1 MQQSTYTMKEI
12 ITTYILEKGPHLLAA
27 ILIIIAG
34 CLAAG
39 WIGKFMSNW
48 LSRRALEPP
57 VRMLFTRIVKLL
69 VVLLSAF
76 IAVGT
81 VGINIMPILT
91 LTGVLG
97 VGIGLA
103 MQGVLGNLVAGLL
116 IIFTKP
122 FRVGEYVEIIGV
134 QGLVDTIELFNTT
147 LLHPDRSRVVIPNRK
162 IAGEVLHNYGTIRQ
176 LDLNVGVSYD
186 ADIPATLG
194 LVREI
199 LAKNPRVL
207 KELAPGIGVSTLAD
221 SSINIGI
228 HPWVTVADFGAAKG
242 EIYQTIVERFRA
254 AGISI
259 PFPQREI
266 RLLNGS
272 EPPVLRAKQLA

>member
-1 MQQSTYTMKEI
+1 MKEI
-12 ITTYILEKGPHLLAA
+12 ITTYVLEKGPHLLAA

-34 CLAAG
+34 CLAAR
-39 WIGKFMSNW
+39 WIGKLVGNW

-57 VRMLFTRIVKLL
+57 VRMLA
-69 VVLLSAF
+69 AF

-81 VGINIMPILT
+81 VGINIMPLLT

-97 VGIGLA
+97 VGVGLA

-122 FRVGEYVEIIGV
+122 FRVGEYVEIINCQGV
-134 QGLVDTIELFNTT
+134 VDTIELFNTT

-176 LDLNVGVSYD
+176 LDLNVGVSYET
-186 ADIPATLG
+186 DIPATLA

-199 LAKNPRVL
+199 LSKNSRVL
-207 KELAPGIGVSTLAD
+207 KELTPGLGVSTLAD
-221 SSINIGI
+221 STINIGI
-228 HPWVTVADFGAAKG
+228 HPWVTVSDFGAAKG
-242 EIYQTIVERFRA
+242 EIYQSILERFRA
-254 AGISI
+254 ADISI

-272 EPPVLRAKQLA
+272 EPPLLRSKQVA

>member
-1 MQQSTYTMKEI
+1 MEWKDNI
-12 ITTYILEKGPHLLAA
+12 VKFILDKGPALAGA

-34 CLAAG
+34 CIAAR
-39 WIGKFMSNW
+39 WVGKFFGGW
-48 LSRRALEPP
+48 LARRQLEPP
-57 VRMLFTRIVKLL
+57 VRMLLTRIVKLL

-81 VGINIMPILT
+81 VGINIMPLLT
-91 LTGVLG
+91 LTGVIG
-97 VGIGLA
+97 VGVGLA
-103 MQGVLGNLVAGLL
+103 MQGVLGNLVSGLL

-122 FRVGEYVEIIGV
+122 FRVGEYVEIINC

-147 LLHPDRSRVVIPNRK
+147 LVHPDRSRVIIPNRK
-162 IAGEVLHNYGTIRQ
+162 IVGEVLHNYGTIRQ
-176 LDLNVGVSYD
+176 LDLSVGVSYET
-186 ADIPATLG
+186 DIPATLA

-199 LAKNPRVL
+199 LSKNSRVL
-207 KELAPGIGVSTLAD
+207 KELTPGIGVSTLAD

-228 HPWVTVADFGAAKG
+228 HPWVTVSDFGAAKG
-242 EIYQTIVERFRA
+242 EIYQAILDRFRG

-266 RLLNGS
+266 RMLNGS
-272 EPPVLRAKQLA
+272 EPPLLRSKQVA

>member
-1 MQQSTYTMKEI
+1 MGREI
-12 ITTYILEKGPHLLAA
+12 RVRLA
-27 ILIIIAG
+27 
-34 CLAAG
+34 
-39 WIGKFMSNW
+39 F
-48 LSRRALEPP
+48 PP
-57 VRMLFTRIVKLL
+57 SAVKLL
-69 VVLLSAF
+69 VVLLAVF

-97 VGIGLA
+97 VGVGLA
-103 MQGVLGNLVAGLL
+103 MQGVLGNMIAGLL

-122 FRVGEYVEIIGV
+122 FRVGEYVEIINV
-134 QGLVDTIELFNTT
+134 QGLVDTVELFNTT
-147 LLHPDRSRVVIPNRK
+147 LVHPDRSRVIVPNRK
-162 IAGEVLHNYGTIRQ
+162 IVGEVLHNYGTIRQ
-176 LDLNVGVSYD
+176 LDLNVGVSYET
-186 ADIPATLG
+186 DISATLA

-199 LAKNPRVL
+199 LSKNSRVL
-207 KELAPGIGVSTLAD
+207 KEITPGIGVSTLAD

-242 EIYQTIVERFRA
+242 EIYQAVIERFRA

-272 EPPVLRAKQLA
+272 EPPELRSKQLA